1 MGTTGLVAQAL
12 GARDEN
18 EVRAYLLRAI
28 FLGFCAGLVI
38 FLLRK
43 PLIEL
48 GFWVSPA
55 SNEVEEL
62 AEKYFLIRVWSAS
75 CNRFIWGYRLVD
87 SFRANQKRSYSSV
100 FYERSKC
107 HFGCLVRFG
116 LNWGIEG
123 VAIATAIAEVSALV
137 VGLFLC
143 FDLFK
148 DQSWPKF
155 KLFLTRS
162 A

>member
-1 MGTTGLVAQAL
+1 M
-12 GARDEN
+12 E
-18 EVRAYLLRAI
+18 
-28 FLGFCAGLVI
+28 C
-38 FLLRK
+38 
-43 PLIEL
+43 
-48 GFWVSPA
+48 
-55 SNEVEEL
+55 
-62 AEKYFLIRVWSAS
+62 AS

-107 HFGCLVRFG
+107 HFGCLVRLG

-155 KLFLTRS
+155 KTIFDSLGLKICS
-162 A
+162 